1 MAGGTD
7 VDIHWALSC
16 LTLMSFDSAA
26 EFQVTEAPAVSDSVC
41 VLLRSAL
48 NFIVSV
54 KSKSEQQLHPSDVGP
69 LPIFAEKS
77 ESHKATVTATAI
89 CDVCSIII
97 HNLSLLPANHGPLSS
112 LQCSIALLSA
122 CANAHLCPAVALRS
136 VNVLAALVRAGALHA
151 IDPVRWARAVEGLA
165 AYSVGR
171 AVTGHVDPDV
181 LEFSF
186 KSPDTVVGCVGLTAS
201 AHTDSVDVAAASL
214 NLIIVAATSG
224 ASSVMCLNC
233 MSPPCSCRT
242 AFRTSVCRH
251 RSRDFFHCA
260 RCVCPCEQ
268 RQCSAIKVMPQ
279 PCQQFGLSV
288 VGSLCNVCNA
298 ILQASVERTVL
309 HDCRRAVSY
318 RRCQIPGDIRTVG
331 MNVCF
336 LVRECNSR
344 LFVQLLQA
352 MACCLETPGCQ
363 MAVMKLAM
371 E

>member
-1 MAGGTD
+1 
-7 VDIHWALSC
+7 
-16 LTLMSFDSAA
+16 
-26 EFQVTEAPAVSDSVC
+26 
-41 VLLRSAL
+41 
-48 NFIVSV
+48 
-54 KSKSEQQLHPSDVGP
+54 VGP
-69 LPIFAEKS
+69 LHIFVEKS

-201 AHTDSVDVAAASL
+201 AHTDPVDVAAASL

-224 ASSVMCLNC
+224 PLSAVTGRVTSSTVRDVCALASSGSAVQ
-233 MSPPCSCRT
+233 
-242 AFRTSVCRH
+242 
-251 RSRDFFHCA
+251 SRQA
-260 RCVCPCEQ
+260 L
-268 RQCSAIKVMPQ
+268 SA
-279 PCQQFGLSV
+279 
-288 VGSLCNVCNA
+288 
-298 ILQASVERTVL
+298 
-309 HDCRRAVSY
+309 
-318 RRCQIPGDIRTVG
+318 
-331 MNVCF
+331 
-336 LVRECNSR
+336 
-344 LFVQLLQA
+344 LFYMIAAEPSHIVAAKSQLLQA

-371 E
+371 ECVGCSNDTAVQAPELDMLFQMIRSI